1 MNTRSLND
9 KWKFVKGTAD
19 IKAAAAADGEMV
31 DLPHT
36 WNAVDGQDG
45 GNDYYRGSCCYVK
58 HIDELPGE
66 VNFLQFD
73 AAAMTAEVYLDGER
87 IGSHEGGFSAF
98 VIPIVHPGL
107 LTVVVDNSENYR
119 IYPQKADFT
128 FYGGLYRNVKLLYG
142 PTSHFVPFGFTTDYE
157 LADDLKSAKVSLLA
171 KAEKSDGQTVQF
183 TIRDEKNE
191 YTASA
196 TVQDGEAKA
205 EIQIPDVHL
214 WDGLNDPHLYTAS
227 ATLAGDSTEM
237 RIGFRK
243 MEVDADKGFLLNGQ
257 VYPLRGV
264 SCHQDIEGKGNAL
277 TNADFAGNMDKI
289 LEIGATAVRL
299 AHYQHSQTFYDLC
312 DEKGIVVWA
321 EIPFITMF
329 RKEGREDTLL
339 QMRELITQCR
349 HHASIFCWALSNEIT
364 AASVVNEDLIENHK
378 ALRELAH
385 KLDPSRPTSMASV
398 FMLETDSPLLS
409 VPELNAYNLYY
420 GWYVGELQD
429 NDAFFDEFHSKY
441 PDMPIGLTEYG
452 ADANCAYHSAHPEK
466 GDYTEEYQCLYHEH
480 MLKMIEERPWL
491 WCTFVWNLFDFGADG
506 RDEGGKHGLNQ
517 KGLVQ
522 INHET
527 RKDAFYLYKAY
538 WNKKEPFVHLCGSR
552 YVNRT
557 EDVTE
562 IKVYSNQ
569 PAVTIYMDGKPVQ
582 TLEGGPVFTMQL
594 PISGDHVIES
604 NAGKCCDAIR
614 ISHVAAADPSYTM
627 PSRKDA
633 VNNWFDEEI
642 DPSCYSVADKLG
654 ELQKSPKAGP
664 VVTAMMEKAA
674 ASRGNVAEAVK
685 DNPALQKMLAR
696 QTLISMLKQA
706 GTDPEQIKEL
716 NRILQGIKKEN

>member
-19 IKAAAAADGEMV
+19 IRAAAEADGEIV

-45 GNDYYRGSCCYVK
+45 GNDYFRGSCCY
-58 HIDELPGE
+58 IRQIGELPGE
-66 VNFLQFD
+66 ENFLQFD
-73 AAAMTAEVYLDGER
+73 AAAMTAKVYLDGEL

-98 VIPIVHPGL
+98 VIPIAHPGFL
-107 LTVVVDNSENYR
+107 SVVVDNSEKASV
-119 IYPQKADFT
+119 YPQKADFT
-128 FYGGLYRNVKLLYG
+128 FYGGLYRGVKLLYG
-142 PTSHFVPFGFTTDYE
+142 TVSHFVPFSFTADYE
-157 LADDLKSAKVSLLA
+157 LAGDLKSAKVSLAA
-171 KAEKSDGQTVQF
+171 KAENADGQTVTF
-183 TIRDEKNE
+183 TVCDEETK

-196 TVQDGEAKA
+196 AVQGGEAKA
-205 EIQIPDVHL
+205 DISVPNVHL
-214 WDGLNDPHLYTAS
+214 WDGLKDPHLYTAS
-227 ATLAGDSTEM
+227 AAMAGDSTEM
-237 RIGFRK
+237 KIGFRK
-243 MEVDADKGFLLNGQ
+243 MEADADKGFMLNGR

-277 TNADFAGNMDKI
+277 TDADFAGNMDKI

-312 DEKGIVVWA
+312 DENGIVVWA

-364 AASVVNEDLIENHK
+364 AASVVNDDLIENHQ
-378 ALRELAH
+378 ALKELAH

-409 VPELNAYNLYY
+409 VPDLNAYNLYY

-429 NDAFFDEFHSKY
+429 NDAFFDEFHAKY

-466 GDYTEEYQCLYHEH
+466 GDYTEEYQCIYHEH

-538 WNKKEPFVHLCGSR
+538 WNRTEPFVHLCGSR
-552 YVNRT
+552 YANRT

-569 PAVTIYMDGKPVQ
+569 PSVTIYMDGNPVK
-582 TLEGGPVFTMQL
+582 TLEDGPVFTMQL
-594 PISGDHVIES
+594 PISGDHIIECFS
-604 NAGKCCDAIR
+604 GKCRDAIR
-614 ISHVAAADPSYTM
+614 ISHVSEADPSYTM
-627 PSRKDA
+627 PSRKEA

-642 DPSCYSVADKLG
+642 DPSCYSVEDKLG
-654 ELQKSPKAGP
+654 EIEKSPKAGP
-664 VVTAMMEKAA
+664 VVMAMMEKAA
-674 ASRGNVAEAVK
+674 ASRGDVATSVK

>member
-1 MNTRSLND
+1 MNTCSLND

-98 VIPIVHPGL
+98 VIPIAHPGL

-142 PTSHFVPFGFTTDYE
+142 PASHFVPFGFTTDYE

-522 INHET
+522 IDHQT

-627 PSRKDA
+627 PSRKDT

-674 ASRGNVAEAVK
+674 ASRGDVAEAVK

>member
-19 IKAAAAADGEMV
+19 IRAAAEADGEIV

-45 GNDYYRGSCCYVK
+45 GNDYFRGSCCY
-58 HIDELPGE
+58 IRQIGELPGE
-66 VNFLQFD
+66 ENFLQFD
-73 AAAMTAEVYLDGER
+73 AAAMTAKVYLDGEL

-98 VIPIVHPGL
+98 VIPIAHPGL
-107 LTVVVDNSENYR
+107 LSVVVDNSEKASV
-119 IYPQKADFT
+119 YPQKADFT
-128 FYGGLYRNVKLLYG
+128 FYGGLYRGVKLLYG
-142 PTSHFVPFGFTTDYE
+142 PASHFVPFSFTADYE
-157 LADDLKSAKVSLLA
+157 LAGDLKSAKVSLAA
-171 KAEKSDGQTVQF
+171 KAENADGQMVTFTVC
-183 TIRDEKNE
+183 DEETK

-196 TVQDGEAKA
+196 AVQGGEAKA
-205 EIQIPDVHL
+205 DISVPNVHL
-214 WDGLNDPHLYTAS
+214 WDGLKDPHLYTAS
-227 ATLAGDSTEM
+227 AAMAGDSTEM
-237 RIGFRK
+237 KIGFRK
-243 MEVDADKGFLLNGQ
+243 MEADADKGFMLNGR

-277 TNADFAGNMDKI
+277 TDADFAGNMDKI

-312 DEKGIVVWA
+312 DENGIVVWA

-329 RKEGREDTLL
+329 RKEGRGDTLL

-364 AASVVNEDLIENHK
+364 AASVVNDDLIENHQ
-378 ALRELAH
+378 ALKELAH

-409 VPELNAYNLYY
+409 VPDLNAYNLYY

-429 NDAFFDEFHSKY
+429 NDAFFDEFHAKY

-466 GDYTEEYQCLYHEH
+466 GDYTEEYQCIYHEH

-538 WNKKEPFVHLCGSR
+538 WNRTEPFVHLCGSR
-552 YVNRT
+552 YANRT

-569 PAVTIYMDGKPVQ
+569 PSVTIHMDGNPVK
-582 TLEGGPVFTMQL
+582 TLEDGPVFTMQL
-594 PISGDHVIES
+594 PISGDHVIECIS
-604 NAGKCCDAIR
+604 GKCRDAIR
-614 ISHVAAADPSYTM
+614 ISHVSEADPSYTM
-627 PSRKDA
+627 PSRKEA

-642 DPSCYSVADKLG
+642 DPSCYSVEDKLG
-654 ELQKSPKAGP
+654 EIEKSPKAGP
-664 VVTAMMEKAA
+664 VVMAMMEKAA
-674 ASRGNVAEAVK
+674 ASRGDVATSVK